1 MADID
6 CECDVTAPLINPT
19 KVERVNS
26 TTTDEESNAE
36 TIEADYASTT
46 ISTKQFRVY
55 KRRWY
60 ILFLF
65 VAINIIYNM
74 YWNTFGPIQ
83 GPVKLIFHWEDWNIL
98 LITAWSGVSL
108 TIVSAPMGRLMEKQ
122 GEVGFYGEY

>member
-1 MADID
+1 MADTDDDIK
-6 CECDVTAPLINPT
+6 TRLINPSQ
-19 KVERVNS
+19 VERVNS

-46 ISTKQFRVY
+46 ISTKQFRVH

-74 YWNTFGPIQ
+74 Y
-83 GPVKLIFHWEDWNIL
+83 
-98 LITAWSGVSL
+98 
-108 TIVSAPMGRLMEKQ
+108 
-122 GEVGFYGEY
+122 